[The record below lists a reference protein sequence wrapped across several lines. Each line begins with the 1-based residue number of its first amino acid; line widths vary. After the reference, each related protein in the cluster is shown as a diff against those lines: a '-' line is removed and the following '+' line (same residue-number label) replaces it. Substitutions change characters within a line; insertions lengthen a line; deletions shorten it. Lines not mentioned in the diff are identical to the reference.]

1 MASADPATMVPP
13 MDEFKGHPQPPT
25 NERLTAAKNFL
36 ADEDPYRCLD
46 FAARID
52 EIEEYVKHIE
62 DGKVTC
68 DLDLLHAVKVMAA
81 VQRDWAK
88 RSKDGPP
95 DTTCSS
101 NDEPARLPYSTRLIS
116 LETAAN
122 LKAQREAS
130 GLNTQMREDHP
141 AFSALREEDH
151 SQFLAA
157 MKEDAAEDPD
167 EADPTSNLLWAEGRA
182 YSWALQDPILIP
194 FWMHPTEGIPKK
206 GVREGDPTPWYRA
219 SVPNPLSIERHR
231 PARGW
236 VPAYLLATEA
246 EINRLLRDI
255 AQLAPEEGLKLLP
268 RLFSI
273 IQFLEP
279 PEFRRLGAENAAF
292 DTVVDAALKAGKN
305 ATDTFSAKENQERT
319 RIAAD
324 LQAGQAKLIE
334 SLEPSVYFIVRLT
347 RNESIEVDL
356 PGVFYVDHGILDPA
370 RTEVLRKAN
379 ELLQAAIAPFGL
391 QKMSQDDLTAFNLL
405 SQKSQ
410 RSNLGSYARERAV
423 ILQRVGANR
432 STDLDDNDRK
442 RFDELIEKEREDR
455 KGWTNGLTNPEF
467 RYLRPGEME
476 SDDENLLYIPWEITT
491 VPTIDSPII
500 IEQVVPENI
509 REIQQFLINKLQVK
523 PIPDVEDEVDFWI
536 EVAHPALRA
545 LAIPWLG
552 WRRMARDGPLEP
564 EDLRLQSSLDPIFR
578 KAYNAWREGLG
589 PNLVV
594 KVPGTHMLP
603 EKPGILYCLSDV
615 DDCTATD
622 VSPIQK
628 LLDLGSTR
636 TASEQDLL
644 RTALIAYSY
653 PALRRLRDDWHNALK
668 AMTEN
673 PAPFQNL
680 WTATMNRWIR
690 SMEGAQLELKNR
702 PNLSL
707 DPENDPSVVY
717 YRGPSHEELPY
728 PRLDDKLQKALH
740 EHIKKKNLP
749 ESYEKHT
756 DLLPPVVKLAYQVW
770 KKDKKPQDGAIYGY
784 YIRTLWASFQPK
796 FTPDFQVHSEIS
808 QVNARPNATVD
819 CPAECSPTTAALMM
833 MGTEEYNVGQYTT
846 MLQHQIDALES
857 EINNLAR
864 SLRIPPGRM
873 FREGSARKK
882 QKNELRRLD
891 VLLEQF
897 RPCHIKK
904 FAPRRTRAR
913 SLADQNE
920 TAELKNLNRSLT
932 KAYVAWRRPIIQTG
946 VVINRGVRPVAGI
959 KQLLEFM
966 PHATNI
972 GPAFRIKA
980 PDLASVEEP
989 PPIIEYDPANFTPQA
1004 VKSAIVPDLHEIKS
1018 LELWINELMKKR
1030 AAGTISWD
1038 ESEKLLSDL
1047 RAIMPPHLASLEK
1060 VHFTFDSAARETNDP
1075 TRDQL
1080 FWQSWD
1086 NWNKTYDDW
1095 IAGLPGGHIEIALP
1109 GTQSRDGIPLQIAD
1123 IGSLDRHYRPRI
1135 LPLVVKDVENDLND
1149 YLYGAFSSLSTEE
1162 RQNRDAIL
1170 WQFFRPI
1177 DHYTRQLILQHI
1189 MREFSTGL
1197 LDSHNLTAEIAAIV
1211 ESLALRCC
1219 NIYRDKLRLLS
1230 SRKVSITELV
1240 PGEYKLSHEPI
1251 LVPEDPDAADK
1262 TPEMKIAASLV
1273 QLLCITDFHNIRREF
1288 LDLTSKVRRHVPFST
1303 DEGEQLKARL
1313 DLLATANLATLQA
1326 QSDIVARLSVQR
1338 HIGKNLESDEL
1349 IDILNAESIC
1359 LWYRWVLN
1367 SLDPSLRVLSN
1378 SSLPDF
1384 INTILQNGIRPQ
1396 TPDSGSQPARVASS
1410 FDIKELETEINNLL
1424 SRLDGRRAGSSTQME
1439 TFTLLYLLRELLPP
1453 VLRVL
1458 RLQIDRWL
1466 VGLINPSD
1474 SMMSGLA
1481 SIEAQKGFEIR
1492 YQDYLASLPR
1502 LGIVLDTW
1510 WYTEEEINAA
1520 CARWKDLKETFLNP
1534 DGTTNYPHTAL
1545 HIENNQ
1551 QRQWFEQYAVLTDYV
1566 DQGCLATADADVVE
1580 QLLISK
1586 APDVLQDLE
1595 REIRVST
1602 ATLAADDVDGTVFL
1616 IGIKED
1622 FIKSYVDWYTKQSP
1636 QEILDLRLAGPV
1648 SGKTMDFTGKA
1659 ERRGIQRAAIELAL
1673 NLLATNQEQH
1683 RPADRFRI
1691 IDTARQY
1698 VPLPEEVSISLPLE
1712 PSRRQIDLD
1721 TFEYT
1726 KKMTAYREWKDFDYE
1741 LTRDRLLQDHVTL
1754 QTRAV
1759 IPDPDAMAL
1768 DDAESMGTAA
1778 QYLYPPVNYMGPVAA
1793 ADSADWMKVRR
1804 ERHAELSRIA
1814 LRLSDAYTKAPRP
1827 LLQRLLVVMNEGMLD
1842 NEKDHPLS
1850 DDVPLNKR
1858 GLDLLEE
1865 VSGASWAEGRIE
1877 YSPPLETELKTEGDL
1892 SVVSR
1897 LVEVPLA
1904 VIMEFE
1910 GYLAKLP
1917 NLPFWVPLRDDPALA
1932 SADPAVLRQPKHLQ
1946 AIKSTLG
1953 LTLNEIQ
1960 NEQSLY
1966 RAGKKIWKVEEIDG
1980 FLNLMSQH
1988 GRIHYDYSKNL
1999 GAGRVSR
2006 IPLEGHP
2013 ENKYVISKRGA
2024 QHSSGVRVIGTKLE
2038 VRYNADGE
2046 TGPPIVQPN
2055 KECHLQHL
2063 AYRLGRDTSDVLR
2076 DLSEPLLS
2084 PAEAIEEQQ
2093 RALEFGMKGM
2103 TKVTPE
2109 DRGKTDDT
2117 FVVDPQTITL
2127 QRLAREAIA
2136 STPGLAEEADVDD
2149 IDAITSAEAAAVIQI
2164 KTLREISDNFEA
2176 KFPKTDDVWDFASD
2190 RLEETTEERDGRKI
2204 TMKPRLTQ
2212 FFSMRR
2218 YPICCQ
2224 SQTTRKAI
2232 HNSGP
2237 VIADKIQVG
2246 AGPDVPTATRTR
2258 ESYEPEREA
2267 RHIRGQVPY
2276 YPFGETPYQEA
2287 YQSHLM
2293 EYELRDGT
2301 SPVFHDG
2308 V

>member
-1 MASADPATMVPP
+1 MTGESMASAGPAPMVPP
-13 MDEFKGHPQPPT
+13 INEFKGHLQPPT

-62 DGKVTC
+62 DGKVNC
-68 DLDLLHAVKVMAA
+68 DPELLHAVKVMVA

-88 RSKDGPP
+88 RSEDGPP

-116 LETAAN
+116 VETAAN

-130 GLNTQMREDHP
+130 GLNKQMREDHP
-141 AFSALREEDH
+141 AFSVLREEDH

-157 MKEDAAEDPD
+157 MKDDAAEDPD

-206 GVREGDPTPWYRA
+206 GVRVGDATPWYRA
-219 SVPNPLSIERHR
+219 TIPNPLSIEKDR

-273 IQFLEP
+273 VQFLEP
-279 PEFRRLGAENAAF
+279 PELRRLGAENAAF
-292 DTVVDAALKAGKN
+292 DAVEEVALKAGNN
-305 ATDTFSAKENQERT
+305 AANTFSAKENQERT
-319 RIAAD
+319 RVAAD
-324 LQAGQAKLIE
+324 LQAGKAKLIE

-347 RNESIEVDL
+347 RNESIEVNL

-391 QKMSQDDLTAFNLL
+391 QNMSQDDLVAFSLL

-410 RSNLGSYARERAV
+410 RSDLGSYARERAV

-432 STDLDDNDRK
+432 STDLDDNDKK
-442 RFDELIEKEREDR
+442 RFDELFEKEREDR
-455 KGWTNGLTNPEF
+455 KEWTNRLTNPEF

-476 SDDENLLYIPWEITT
+476 PGDENLLFIPWEITT
-491 VPTIDSPII
+491 VPTNDSAII

-509 REIQQFLINKLQVK
+509 RTIQQFLINKLQVK
-523 PIPDVEDEVDFWI
+523 PIPNVEDEIDFWI

-552 WRRMARDGPLEP
+552 WRRMAKDGPLGP
-564 EDLRLQSSLDPIFR
+564 EDLRLQSNLDPIFR

-589 PNLVV
+589 PNLIV
-594 KVPGTHMLP
+594 KVPGPRMLP
-603 EKPGILYCLSDV
+603 ERPGILYCLSDV

-628 LLDLGSTR
+628 LLDIGPSR
-636 TASEQDLL
+636 TTSEQDLL
-644 RTALIAYSY
+644 RTALITYSY
-653 PALRRLRDDWHNALK
+653 PALRRLRDDWQKALE

-673 PAPFQNL
+673 PAPFQNA

-702 PNLSL
+702 PDLSL
-707 DPENDPSVVY
+707 DPDNDPSVVY
-717 YRGPSHEELPY
+717 YRGPPHVEPPY
-728 PRLDDKLQKALH
+728 PRLDDKLQKALD
-740 EHIKKKNLP
+740 EHIKKNKIP
-749 ESYEKHT
+749 ELYEKHT
-756 DLLPPVVKLAYQVW
+756 YLLPPVVKSAYEVW
-770 KKDKKPQDGAIYGY
+770 KRDKKPQDGAIYGY
-784 YIRTLWASFQPK
+784 YIRTLWGSFQPK
-796 FTPDFQVHSEIS
+796 FTPDVQIHSVLPQVD
-808 QVNARPNATVD
+808 AWPDATAD
-819 CPAECSPTTAALMM
+819 YPAECSPTSAALMM
-833 MGTEEYNVGQYTT
+833 MGAEEYNVGQYTT
-846 MLQHQIDALES
+846 KLQHQIDALEI

-864 SLRIPPGRM
+864 GLRIPPGRK
-873 FREGSARKK
+873 FREDSTRTK
-882 QKNELRRLD
+882 QRNELRRLD
-891 VLLEQF
+891 LMLEQF
-897 RPCHIKK
+897 RPHHIKK
-904 FAPRRTRAR
+904 FAHQRTGERG
-913 SLADQNE
+913 LADLNE
-920 TAELKNLNRSLT
+920 TAELKSLDRSLT

-959 KQLLEFM
+959 EQILKFK
-966 PHATNI
+966 PHATKI
-972 GPAFRIKA
+972 GLAFRIRA
-980 PDLASVEEP
+980 PDLESMEEP
-989 PPIIEYDPANFTPQA
+989 PPIIEYDPANFTPQT
-1004 VKSAIVPDLHEIKS
+1004 VKSTIVPNPHEIKS

-1038 ESEKLLSDL
+1038 ESEKLLSHL
-1047 RAIMPPHLASLEK
+1047 RAIMPPHVATLEND
-1060 VHFTFDSAARETNDP
+1060 HFTFDSAARETYDSK
-1075 TRDQL
+1075 RDRN

-1086 NWNKTYDDW
+1086 NWNKTYDNW
-1095 IAGLPGGHIEIALP
+1095 IAGLPGGRLEIALP
-1109 GTQSRDGIPLQIAD
+1109 GTTSPDGIALQIAD
-1123 IGSLDRHYRPRI
+1123 IRSLDRHQRPQI
-1135 LPLVVKDVENDLND
+1135 LPLVVKIVENDLND
-1149 YLYGAFSSLSTEE
+1149 YLYGAFSSLSIEE
-1162 RQNRDAIL
+1162 CQNRDAIL

-1177 DHYTRQLILQHI
+1177 DHYARHLILQHI
-1189 MREFSTGL
+1189 AREFSTGL
-1197 LDSHNLTAEIAAIV
+1197 LDPHNLTAEVAAIV

-1230 SRKVSITELV
+1230 SKKVSIIEPV
-1240 PGEYKLSHEPI
+1240 PGEYKLSHESI
-1251 LVPEDPDAADK
+1251 FVAEDPDAACK
-1262 TPEMKIAASLV
+1262 TSAMEIAAGLV
-1273 QLLCITDFHNIRREF
+1273 QLLCIADFHNTRREF
-1288 LDLTSKVRRHVPFST
+1288 LDLTSKVRRHIPLST
-1303 DEGEQLKARL
+1303 DERKVLKARL
-1313 DLLATANLATLQA
+1313 DLLATASLATMQA
-1326 QSDIVARLSVQR
+1326 QSDVVARLSVQR
-1338 HIGKNLESDEL
+1338 QTGKDFESYEL
-1349 IDILNAESIC
+1349 IDILNAESVC

-1367 SLDPSLRVLSN
+1367 SLDPSLRVLLN
-1378 SSLPDF
+1378 PPLPDF
-1384 INTILQNGIRPQ
+1384 TNTILQNGIRPQ
-1396 TPDSGSQPARVASS
+1396 IPDSSYQIVRVASA
-1410 FDIKELETEINNLL
+1410 FDIKELQTEINNLL
-1424 SRLDGRRAGSSTQME
+1424 SRLDGRRAGSSTQKE
-1439 TFTLLYLLRELLPP
+1439 ALTLLYLLRELLPP
-1453 VLRVL
+1453 VLRL
-1458 RLQIDRWL
+1458 SILQIDRLL
-1466 VGLINPSD
+1466 VGLTNPSE
-1474 SMMSGLA
+1474 SMMAGLA

-1502 LGIVLDTW
+1502 LGIVLDMW
-1510 WYTEEEINAA
+1510 WYTDEEINAA

-1534 DGTTNYPHTAL
+1534 DSTAKYPNTSP

-1566 DQGCLATADADVVE
+1566 DHGCVATADTDVVE

-1586 APDVLQDLE
+1586 APDMLQDLE
-1595 REIRVST
+1595 REIRVSA
-1602 ATLAADDVDGTVFL
+1602 ATLADDDVDSTVL
-1616 IGIKED
+1616 LTGIKED
-1622 FIKSYVDWYTKQSP
+1622 FIKSYVDWYTRHSP
-1636 QEILDLRLAGPV
+1636 QDILDLRMAGPV
-1648 SGKTMDFTGKA
+1648 VEKSIDFTGKA

-1683 RPADRFRI
+1683 RPVDRFRV

-1741 LTRDRLLQDHVTL
+1741 LARNRLIQDHA
-1754 QTRAV
+1754 RAT
-1759 IPDPDAMAL
+1759 IPDPDAMTL
-1768 DDAESMGTAA
+1768 DDAESIGIVA

-1793 ADSADWMKVRR
+1793 ADSADWIKVRR

-1827 LLQRLLVVMNEGMLD
+1827 LLQRLLVLMNEGMLD
-1842 NEKDHPLS
+1842 NEKDHPLL

-1865 VSGASWAEGRIE
+1865 ISGDSWAEGRIE
-1877 YSPPLETELKTEGDL
+1877 YSPPLETQRQNEGDPGVL
-1892 SVVSR
+1892 SR

-1904 VIMEFE
+1904 VIMDFE

-1917 NLPFWVPLRDDPALA
+1917 NLPFWAPLRDDPALA
-1932 SADPAVLRQPKHLQ
+1932 SADPAELKQPKHLQ

-1953 LTLNEIQ
+1953 LSLSEIQ
-1960 NEQSLY
+1960 NAQSIY
-1966 RAGKKIWKVEEIDG
+1966 RAGKETWKIEDIDG
-1980 FLNLMSQH
+1980 FLNLMRQH
-1988 GRIHYDYSKNL
+1988 GRIQNL

-2013 ENKYVISKRGA
+2013 ENKYVISKRSA
-2024 QHSSGVRVIGTKLE
+2024 QHSSGVRAVGTKLE

-2055 KECHLQHL
+2055 KETHLQQL
-2063 AYRLGRDTSDVLR
+2063 AYRLGRDTGDVLH
-2076 DLSEPLLS
+2076 DLGEPLLS
-2084 PAEAIEEQQ
+2084 PSGAIVEQH
-2093 RALEFGMKGM
+2093 RALESGLKEMAEI
-2103 TKVTPE
+2103 TPE
-2109 DRGKTDDT
+2109 DRGQTHAT
-2117 FVVDPQTITL
+2117 SVVDPQTITL
-2127 QRLAREAIA
+2127 QRLAQEAVA
-2136 STPGLAEEADVDD
+2136 TTPGLAREADIND

-2176 KFPKTDDVWDFASD
+2176 KFPKTDDLWDFASD
-2190 RLEETTEERDGRKI
+2190 RLEETTEERDGRKV

-2224 SQTTRKAI
+2224 SQITRKAI
-2232 HNSGP
+2232 RNSGP
-2237 VIADKIQVG
+2237 IIADKIQRQG
-2246 AGPDVPTATRTR
+2246 
-2258 ESYEPEREA
+2258 PERVMSPKGKQGISEA
-2267 RHIRGQVPY
+2267 KSHIIPLEKRR
-2276 YPFGETPYQEA
+2276 TKKLTRA
-2287 YQSHLM
+2287 I
-2293 EYELRDGT
+2293 
-2301 SPVFHDG
+2301 
-2308 V
+2308 